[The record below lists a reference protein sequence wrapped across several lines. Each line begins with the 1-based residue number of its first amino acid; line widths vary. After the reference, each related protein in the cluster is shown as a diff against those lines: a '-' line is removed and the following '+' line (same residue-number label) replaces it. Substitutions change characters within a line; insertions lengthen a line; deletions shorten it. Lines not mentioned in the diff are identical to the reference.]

1 MKQTHYFTVNFTGFT
16 TAASEEQSYLRLIAG
31 EHAFYTDK
39 RHFKDPSLFDR
50 LRLGQP
56 LHIGTC
62 RLKDGSYW
70 IHWLSDGHILLEPSR
85 QPLSIKKLLRP
96 VGLVF
101 FVCLIILACAPW
113 LDIFL
118 LLCFITMLV
127 NPFGIFSFC
136 SCNFSL
142 RLRVLNAK
150 MQRTKQG
157 DISFC
162 QRLEILPATSERH
175 PPSANNEIAL
185 PKEFALEE
193 GVILNSYYQIWFA
206 TRVRPY
212 FIKEGACF
220 QLATRHSFFS
230 ARLTWLSDALNNR
243 CRPPFL
249 ADGDWVIAAR
259 RHGYDDL
266 QALYNVSD
274 GSVYLKNSPFHPGN
288 QQMASIYKIAYGL
301 VLIVMFFTLTIKLHD
316 PMLNLGSWPFYREM
330 LTRLT
335 GTLLPINLLLI
346 VMEFVCMI
354 AHPLSRRVAGRVKVH
369 QAILRYARRQGA
381 RMTPWELK

>member
-1 MKQTHYFTVNFTGFT
+1 
-16 TAASEEQSYLRLIAG
+16 
-31 EHAFYTDK
+31 
-39 RHFKDPSLFDR
+39 
-50 LRLGQP
+50 
-56 LHIGTC
+56 
-62 RLKDGSYW
+62 
-70 IHWLSDGHILLEPSR
+70 
-85 QPLSIKKLLRP
+85 
-96 VGLVF
+96 
-101 FVCLIILACAPW
+101 
-113 LDIFL
+113 
-118 LLCFITMLV
+118 MLV

-193 GVILNSYYQIWFA
+193 GVILNSYYQIWIA

-230 ARLTWLSDALNNR
+230 ARLTWLSNALNNR

-346 VMEFVCMI
+346 VMEFVRMI

>member
-1 MKQTHYFTVNFTGFT
+1 MDRYEGKALFYQRR
-16 TAASEEQSYLRLIAG
+16 RLFSAG
-31 EHAFYTDK
+31 D
-39 RHFKDPSLFDR
+39 S
-50 LRLGQP
+50 
-56 LHIGTC
+56 
-62 RLKDGSYW
+62 S
-70 IHWLSDGHILLEPSR
+70 
-85 QPLSIKKLLRP
+85 
-96 VGLVF
+96 LVF
-101 FVCLIILACAPW
+101 FSALDLAEQC
-113 LDIFL
+113 
-118 LLCFITMLV
+118 
-127 NPFGIFSFC
+127 
-136 SCNFSL
+136 
-142 RLRVLNAK
+142 
-150 MQRTKQG
+150 
-157 DISFC
+157 
-162 QRLEILPATSERH
+162 
-175 PPSANNEIAL
+175 
-185 PKEFALEE
+185 
-193 GVILNSYYQIWFA
+193 
-206 TRVRPY
+206 
-212 FIKEGACF
+212 
-220 QLATRHSFFS
+220 
-230 ARLTWLSDALNNR
+230 LNNR

-346 VMEFVCMI
+346 VMEFVRMI

>member
-1 MKQTHYFTVNFTGFT
+1 
-16 TAASEEQSYLRLIAG
+16 
-31 EHAFYTDK
+31 
-39 RHFKDPSLFDR
+39 
-50 LRLGQP
+50 
-56 LHIGTC
+56 
-62 RLKDGSYW
+62 
-70 IHWLSDGHILLEPSR
+70 
-85 QPLSIKKLLRP
+85 
-96 VGLVF
+96 
-101 FVCLIILACAPW
+101 

-193 GVILNSYYQIWFA
+193 GVILNSYYQIWIA

-230 ARLTWLSDALNNR
+230 ARLTWLSNALNNR

-259 RHGYDDL
+259 RHGYNDL

-274 GSVYLKNSPFHPGN
+274 GSVYLKNSPFHPRN

-346 VMEFVCMI
+346 VMEFVRMI

>member
-1 MKQTHYFTVNFTGFT
+1 M
-16 TAASEEQSYLRLIAG
+16 
-31 EHAFYTDK
+31 
-39 RHFKDPSLFDR
+39 
-50 LRLGQP
+50 
-56 LHIGTC
+56 
-62 RLKDGSYW
+62 
-70 IHWLSDGHILLEPSR
+70 
-85 QPLSIKKLLRP
+85 
-96 VGLVF
+96 
-101 FVCLIILACAPW
+101 
-113 LDIFL
+113 
-118 LLCFITMLV
+118 
-127 NPFGIFSFC
+127 
-136 SCNFSL
+136 
-142 RLRVLNAK
+142 
-150 MQRTKQG
+150 
-157 DISFC
+157 
-162 QRLEILPATSERH
+162 
-175 PPSANNEIAL
+175 
-185 PKEFALEE
+185 
-193 GVILNSYYQIWFA
+193 
-206 TRVRPY
+206 
-212 FIKEGACF
+212 
-220 QLATRHSFFS
+220 
-230 ARLTWLSDALNNR
+230 TWLSNALNNR

-259 RHGYDDL
+259 RHGYYDL

-346 VMEFVCMI
+346 VMEFVRMI